1 MTSDSGESPS
11 VPTPLNTV
19 ALTETDSQVLLK
31 REGDRVCL
39 SLPRSDRAAASDW
52 SEIWEQ
58 LKHRLNSGERF
69 WQTDTP
75 LHLLAQERL
84 LDSRQLQQIAE
95 ALAEV
100 GLKIERV
107 YASRRQTAV
116 AAAMAGYCVEQ
127 QSGGTSLIEPEET
140 PVEAAESPEPP
151 LYLRATLRSGV
162 EIRHPGTVAIFGDIN
177 PGCTVIASGDILVWG
192 RLRGIAHAGARG
204 DRARIVAALQM
215 EATQLRIADVLAR
228 VPQGPPGDFY
238 PEIACVSDSG
248 IHLTKASN
256 FAKTY
261 TFNPE
266 AKGWIELKN
275 DSISQ

>member
-1 MTSDSGESPS
+1 MASDSAEPLS
-11 VPTPLNTV
+11 VPTPLNTI
-19 ALTETDSQVLLK
+19 ALAETDSQVFLK

-58 LKHRLNSGERF
+58 LKHRLNFGERF
-69 WQTDTP
+69 WQTGTP
-75 LHLLAQERL
+75 LDLLAQERL

-127 QSGGTSLIEPEET
+127 HARETPLVTPEEAT
-140 PVEAAESPEPP
+140 AESPEPP
-151 LYLRATLRSGV
+151 LYLKATLRSGV
-162 EIRHPGTVAIFGDIN
+162 EIRHPGTVVIFGDVN
-177 PGCTVIASGDILVWG
+177 PGCTVIASGDILIWG
-192 RLRGIAHAGARG
+192 RLRGIAHAGSRG
-204 DRARIVAALQM
+204 DRARTVAALQM

-228 VPQGPPGDFY
+228 VPEPPPGDFY
-238 PEIACVSDSG
+238 PEIAYVTASG
-248 IHLTKASN
+248 IRLTKANN
-256 FAKTY
+256 FAKSY

-266 AKGWIELKN
+266 TKIWIELKN
-275 DSISQ
+275 NSV